1 MPNLERN
8 LIGALK
14 MKEEH
19 IFNELHKHLCYDEL
33 VELNEAKYMADWSDE
48 DELVELVNELN

>member
-1 MPNLERN
+1 
-8 LIGALK
+8 